1 MTDNRFN
8 RRRALGALAATT
20 ATATLPATVRAQAWP
35 SKPIRLIVGFAP
47 GGGTD
52 IIARAMAQRLS
63 ELLGA
68 QIVVENRAGAAGTIG
83 ADMVAKAAPDGYTLL
98 MGHSNPNAIAPFVLG
113 KVPYDPAND
122 FSTIQYI
129 GFVPNILVVHPSV
142 NARTVDELIALVRSK
157 PGTMTYASSG
167 IGSSQHLAGA
177 LFSKIT
183 GTQLTHI
190 PYKGSGQAIT
200 DLLAGQVN
208 MNFDTM
214 PPVLPHIM
222 SGKLRALAISTSTRM
237 PQLPDVP
244 TFNEV
249 GIRGFDVTNW
259 YSLMGPKGLPR
270 EMVLK
275 LVDAMKKTMEDPSVK
290 GKLEPQGVIYGGAR
304 TPEEFNTFLRAELT
318 KYATLV
324 KDLGVRAE

>member
-142 NARTVDELIALVRSK
+142 NARSVEELIALVRSK

>member
-1 MTDNRFN
+1 MTDKRFN

-20 ATATLPATVRAQAWP
+20 ATATLPGAVRAQAWP

-142 NARTVDELIALVRSK
+142 NARSVEELIALVRSK